1 MKRASPTAVG
11 AFVVGAVALA
21 VAGLLVFG
29 SGKLF
34 RDSTSYVLY
43 FDDAVTGL
51 QPGAPVV
58 LGGVKVGEVK
68 AVTVTIDEALDI
80 EVPVLIELGSD
91 NVQPR
96 SGMRDELPA
105 REQAIPVLIKRG
117 LRAQL
122 GIQSFLTGQLLISLE
137 FAPDKE
143 AVFRGD
149 GKIPEIPTIS
159 SPLSEVQARLKEIP
173 LREIAG
179 EVMSAVRSVD
189 RFFSSPEL
197 ADSIRDLD
205 LALVSL
211 RGLSDDLAAQVGP
224 LAGSAD
230 QTLVSLRELSEGL
243 AAQVGPLAESADEA
257 LETLGEDS
265 PTRVALDEALLEL
278 TAAARAIRILADY
291 LERHPEAL
299 LAGKGDGSR

>member
-1 MKRASPTAVG
+1 MKRASLTAIG
-11 AFVVGAVALA
+11 AFVVGAVALV

-29 SGKLF
+29 SGALF
-34 RDSTSYVLY
+34 RDSSSYVLY
-43 FDDAVTGL
+43 FGDAVTGL

-68 AVTVTIDEALDI
+68 QIAVTIDEELDI
-80 EVPVLIELGSD
+80 EVPVLIELRSD

-96 SGMRDELPA
+96 SGMIDELPA
-105 REQAIPVLIKRG
+105 REQVIPVLIKRG

-122 GIQSFLTGQLLISLE
+122 GIQSFVTGQLLVSLE

-149 GKIPEIPTIS
+149 GRIPEIPTIS
-159 SPLSEVQARLKEIP
+159 SPLSEVQERLKQIP
-173 LREIAG
+173 LREIAS
-179 EVMSAVRSVD
+179 EVMDAVRAVGG
-189 RFFSSPEL
+189 FFRSPEL
-197 ADSIRDLD
+197 ADGVRNLNQT
-205 LALVSL
+205 LASL
-211 RGLSDDLAAQVGP
+211 RVLSDDLAGQVGP

-230 QTLVSLRELSEGL
+230 QTLASLRALSDDL
-243 AAQVGPLAESADEA
+243 AAQLEPLAESADEA

-278 TAAARAIRILADY
+278 AAAARSIRILADY

-299 LAGKGDGSR
+299 LVGKGDGSP

>member
-11 AFVVGAVALA
+11 AFVVGAIALA

-34 RDSTSYVLY
+34 KDSTTYVLY

-149 GKIPEIPTIS
+149 GRVPEIPTIS
-159 SPLSEVQARLKEIP
+159 SPLAEVQARLKEIP

-179 EVMSAVRSVD
+179 ELMRAVHSVD
-189 RFFSSPEL
+189 GFFSSPEL
-197 ADSIRDLD
+197 ADAIRNLN

-211 RGLSDDLAAQVGP
+211 RGLSDDLSAQVGP

-257 LETLGEDS
+257 LETLGADS

-278 TAAARAIRILADY
+278 AAAARSIRVLADY

-299 LAGKGDGSR
+299 LVGKGDGSR